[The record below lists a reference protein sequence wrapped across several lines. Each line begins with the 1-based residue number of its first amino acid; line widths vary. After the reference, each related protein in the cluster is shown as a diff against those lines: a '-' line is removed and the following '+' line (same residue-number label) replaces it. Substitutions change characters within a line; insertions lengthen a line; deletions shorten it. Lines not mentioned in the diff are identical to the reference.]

1 VICTHPSVLCT
12 QEENPAPVA
21 VNTLTAVL
29 LEMITSSRFF
39 ELYGVL
45 LTYITL
51 NYMTSMHSDYNYF

>member
-1 VICTHPSVLCT
+1 VICTHPSVPCT

-21 VNTLTAVL
+21 VNTLKAVL

-45 LTYITL
+45 LTYD
-51 NYMTSMHSDYNYF
+51 MTSMHSDYNYF